1 MTDRES
7 VDVAIEQLKGFL
19 QRVVIPLKAAKVHL
33 VAHSMGNMVVL
44 KALSDLSELEPSRR
58 PVIGEIIDAAP
69 DVAPDVFGQ
78 FAAKIQTGGGNL
90 TVYAS
95 AADKAL
101 WLSQWL
107 WDRPRVGYI
116 TGNGPELI
124 KGVDVIDI
132 TSAGMSLFA
141 INHDVY
147 ASSPVVVSDMRSILV
162 GERPPDRRTK
172 EFSPVSSQEGKY
184 WIYRGLM
191 ENSKWQPRD
200 ATYLRPASLTVNSYD
215 VVTLSLFVPSMKNQG
230 VA

>member
-7 VDVAIEQLKGFL
+7 VDAVEQLKGFL
-19 QRVVIPLKAAKVHL
+19 QRVVIPLNAAKVHL
-33 VAHSMGNMVVL
+33 VAHSMGNMVAL
-44 KALSDLSELEPSRR
+44 KALSDLSELEPARR
-58 PVIGEIIDAAP
+58 PIIGEIIDAAP

-78 FAAKIQTGGGNL
+78 FAAKIQTAGSNL

-116 TGNGPELI
+116 TGDGPELV
-124 KGVDVIDI
+124 KDVDVIDI

-147 ASSPVVVSDMRSILV
+147 ASTPTVVSDEKHPCWRATAGS
-162 GERPPDRRTK
+162 PDQK
-172 EFSPVSSQEGKY
+172 VFPCQLAKGKY
-184 WIYRGLM
+184 WIYRGLI
-191 ENSKWQPRD
+191 ENSE
-200 ATYLRPASLTVNSYD
+200 
-215 VVTLSLFVPSMKNQG
+215 
-230 VA
+230 

>member
-19 QRVVIPLKAAKVHL
+19 QRVVIPLNAAKVHV
-33 VAHSMGNMVVL
+33 VAHSMGNVVVL
-44 KALSDLSELEPSRR
+44 KALSDLSELDPSRR

-116 TGNGPELI
+116 TGDGPELI

-132 TSAGMSLFA
+132 TSAGMALFA

-147 ASSPVVVSDMRSILV
+147 ASSPIVVSDMRSILV

-172 EFSPVSSQEGKY
+172 EFSPVSSQKGK
-184 WIYRGLM
+184 ILDLRGL
-191 ENSKWQPRD
+191 
-200 ATYLRPASLTVNSYD
+200 
-215 VVTLSLFVPSMKNQG
+215 
-230 VA
+230 